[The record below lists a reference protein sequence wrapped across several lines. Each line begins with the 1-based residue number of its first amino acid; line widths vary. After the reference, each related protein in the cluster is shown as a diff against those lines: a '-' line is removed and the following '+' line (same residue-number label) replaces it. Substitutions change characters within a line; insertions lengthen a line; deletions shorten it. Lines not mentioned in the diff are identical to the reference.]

1 MCLWLLCQ
9 ILKWRWYKMNGYD
22 RLKEQYLALEDKE
35 DAIKRI
41 ITHLM
46 KLTDM
51 SELYLKEEKN
61 LEEMMKYVKNQARKK
76 AVNNVA
82 VIEDTKVY
90 EWAVTY
96 FTKSNEELGLNKPTP
111 VKLPSKTTKTPKNDE
126 PDKDQLKLEF

>member
-41 ITHLM
+41 IT
-46 KLTDM
+46 
-51 SELYLKEEKN
+51 YLN

-96 FTKSNEELGLNKPTP
+96 FTKSNEELGLNKPAP

>member
-1 MCLWLLCQ
+1 
-9 ILKWRWYKMNGYD
+9 MNGYD